1 VSSQY
6 GRERGGDM
14 HNLRAPGQVRDV
26 QAARRARAQHPRE
39 PLRGGVPRGPRPLFV
54 RSLSAARG
62 LHTPPRGER
71 APPYAPPTVAVT
83 FFARGLG
90 AQVRH
95 DRGRNGSGAAGA
107 APLRLLSSSL

>member
-54 RSLSAARG
+54 RS
-62 LHTPPRGER
+62 TPRPHSLPSH
-71 APPYAPPTVAVT
+71 APPDRIAQSHPLPGAGLTQARFGTVGPLPPPPLV
-83 FFARGLG
+83 L
-90 AQVRH
+90 
-95 DRGRNGSGAAGA
+95 SGHV
-107 APLRLLSSSL
+107 SSLTPY